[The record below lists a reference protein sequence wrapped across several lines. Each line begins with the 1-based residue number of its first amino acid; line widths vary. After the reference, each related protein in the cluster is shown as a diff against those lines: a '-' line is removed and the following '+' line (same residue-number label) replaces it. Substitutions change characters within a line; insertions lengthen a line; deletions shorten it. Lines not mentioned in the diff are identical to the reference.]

1 MIGMENYPKQSS
13 HAAADEDAY
22 VLPISDLFLTFR
34 KRWWVVAL
42 MMIALT
48 AASVGYSLMQPPV
61 YESSIKILV
70 GQDRGIAEQPVNVN
84 GLLALNKTVAEAV
97 NSRPIAQAVIE
108 QEDLR
113 VDPGTLLD
121 NLEVVAIEETQFVA
135 VSYRDSDKQRARRVA
150 NAVGDVFS
158 TRFAQENDTG
168 SFITATVWEPA
179 GPAGAPIS
187 PRPLR
192 NGLLALM
199 IGAVLGTG
207 LAFLLEFMDD
217 SWRSPAEAEQVSGV
231 PTFGVIPSIPE
242 DARNGAEVL
251 VQDANSGKGS

>member
-1 MIGMENYPKQSS
+1 MDNYAKQNS

-22 VLPISDLFLTFR
+22 VLPISDLFLIFR
-34 KRWWVVAL
+34 KRWWVVVL

-48 AASVGYSLMQPPV
+48 AASVAYSLMQPPV

-70 GQDRGIAEQPVNVN
+70 GQERGIAEHPINVG
-84 GLLALNKTVAEAV
+84 GLQDLTKTVAEAV
-97 NSRPIAQAVIE
+97 NSRSIAQGVIE
-108 QEDLR
+108 QENLR
-113 VDPGTLLD
+113 TDPGTLLD
-121 NLEVVAIEETQFVA
+121 NLQVEAIEETQFVA
-135 VSYRDSDKQRARRVA
+135 VSYRDSDPQRTRRVA
-150 NAVGDVFS
+150 DAVGGVFS
-158 TRFAQENDTG
+158 TRFAEESETG
-168 SFITATVWEPA
+168 NFITATVWDSA

-187 PRPLR
+187 PKPLR

-231 PTFGVIPSIPE
+231 PTFGVIPSVP
-242 DARNGAEVL
+242 DGASRGAEEL
-251 VQDANSGKGS
+251 VRDANRGKGP

>member
-1 MIGMENYPKQSS
+1 MENYAKQSS

-22 VLPISDLFLTFR
+22 VLPISDLFLIFR

-42 MMIALT
+42 MMVVLT
-48 AASVGYSLMQPPV
+48 VASVGYSLMQPPV

-70 GQDRGIAEQPVNVN
+70 GQERGIAELPINVG
-84 GLLALNKTVAEAV
+84 GLQDLTKTVAEAV

-113 VDPGTLLD
+113 TDPGTLLD

-135 VSYRDSDKQRARRVA
+135 VSYRDSDPQRARRVVDA
-150 NAVGDVFS
+150 IGDVFS
-158 TRFAQENDTG
+158 TRFSEENKTG
-168 SFITATVWEPA
+168 SAITATVWDPA

-187 PRPLR
+187 PKPLR

-199 IGAVLGTG
+199 IGSVLGTG
-207 LAFLLEFMDD
+207 LAFLLEFTDD
-217 SWRSPAEAEQVSGV
+217 SWRSSTEAEQVSGV
-231 PTFGVIPSIPE
+231 PTFGVIPPVKES
-242 DARNGAEVL
+242 ARRAREVL
-251 VQDANSGKGS
+251 VRDENRGKGS

>member
-1 MIGMENYPKQSS
+1 MIGMENYAKQNSL
-13 HAAADEDAY
+13 AAAGEDAY
-22 VLPISDLFLTFR
+22 VLPISDLFLIFR

-70 GQDRGIAEQPVNVN
+70 GQERGIAEQPIDVN
-84 GLLALNKTVAEAV
+84 GLQDLTGTVAEAV

-108 QEDLR
+108 QENLR
-113 VDPGTLLD
+113 TDAETLLA
-121 NLEVVAIEETQFVA
+121 NLEVSAIEATQFVA
-135 VSYRDSDKQRARRVA
+135 VSYRDFDPQRARRVVD
-150 NAVGDVFS
+150 AVGDEFS
-158 TRFAQENDTG
+158 TRFAEENDGG
-168 SFITATVWEPA
+168 SVITATVWEPA

-187 PRPLR
+187 PKPLR

-217 SWRSPAEAEQVSGV
+217 SWRSPVEAEQISGV
-231 PTFGVIPSIPE
+231 PTFGVIPTVPE
-242 DARNGAEVL
+242 DARGGAEVL
-251 VQDANSGKGS
+251 VRDANRGKGP

>member
-1 MIGMENYPKQSS
+1 MIDMENYPKQSS

-22 VLPISDLFLTFR
+22 VLPISDLFLIFR
-34 KRWWVVAL
+34 KRWWVIVL

-48 AASVGYSLMQPPV
+48 GASVGYSVMQPPV

-70 GQDRGIAEQPVNVN
+70 GQERGIVEQPIDVN
-84 GLLALNKTVAEAV
+84 GLQDLTKTVAEAI

-108 QEDLR
+108 QENLR
-113 VDPGTLLD
+113 TDPVTLLN

-135 VSYRDSDKQRARRVA
+135 VSYRDSDPQRARRVVDV
-150 NAVGDVFS
+150 VGDVFS
-158 TRFAQENDTG
+158 TRFSEENERG
-168 SFITATVWEPA
+168 SVITATVWEPA
-179 GPAGAPIS
+179 GPAGGAIS
-187 PRPLR
+187 PKPLR

-199 IGAVLGTG
+199 IGAVLGTV

-231 PTFGVIPSIPE
+231 PTFGVIPSVPE
-242 DARNGAEVL
+242 DVRGGAEVL
-251 VQDANSGKGS
+251 VRDANRGKGP

>member
-1 MIGMENYPKQSS
+1 MDNYAKQNS

-22 VLPISDLFLTFR
+22 VLPISDLFLIFR
-34 KRWWVVAL
+34 KRWWVVVL

-48 AASVGYSLMQPPV
+48 AASVVYSLMQQPV

-70 GQDRGIAEQPVNVN
+70 GQDRGIAEHPVNVS
-84 GLLALNKTVAEAV
+84 GLLALTKTVAEAV
-97 NSRPIAQAVIE
+97 NSRSIAQAVIE
-108 QEDLR
+108 QENLR
-113 VDPGTLLD
+113 ADPGTLLD

-135 VSYRDSDKQRARRVA
+135 VSYRDSDPQRARRVA

-158 TRFAQENDTG
+158 TRFAEENETG

-187 PRPLR
+187 PRSLR

-217 SWRSPAEAEQVSGV
+217 SWRSPEEAEQVSGV
-231 PTFGVIPSIPE
+231 PTFGVIPPVTES
-242 DARNGAEVL
+242 ARRVTEEL
-251 VQDANSGKGS
+251 VGDANSGKGS